1 MAADQPSSNNSADSD
16 FEDVPATQ
24 AAASN
29 EDYGVNGRAGSNA
42 EEACW
47 AVPKREAHLWLSL
60 RLVRHQN
67 LTKLRRLVSINLDG
81 FNRTCKTWD
90 EFEEELHQLHCRAF
104 QPFSKRESNSIA
116 VRNKQMENLWK
127 ANSATGK
134 CKREGKGS
142 VKKVVSPAR
151 SERDYCWINFVGK
164 TSATQRIY
172 MSPVT
177 GMLPM

>member
-29 EDYGVNGRAGSNA
+29 ED
-42 EEACW
+42 
-47 AVPKREAHLWLSL
+47 L
-60 RLVRHQN
+60 
-67 LTKLRRLVSINLDG
+67 SINLDG

-134 CKREGKGS
+134 CKREGKGF

-151 SERDYCWINFVGK
+151 SKRDYCWINFVGK

>member
-29 EDYGVNGRAGSNA
+29 EDYGSVNTDRTFDRPA
-42 EEACW
+42 EIA
-47 AVPKREAHLWLSL
+47 
-60 RLVRHQN
+60 
-67 LTKLRRLVSINLDG
+67 VSINLDG

-104 QPFSKRESNSIA
+104 QPFSKREINSIV

-134 CKREGKGS
+134 CKREGKGF

-151 SERDYCWINFVGK
+151 SKRDYCWINFVGK